1 MRSHGGSTLPER
13 IQQLLDQRRDPVDD
27 PAVQAWLLQQPEQLE
42 AFARLRSA
50 LSPRSAVR
58 PMPHRR
64 LYVRPLVAAALLALL
79 ALLAALAAVRAVTGA
94 PVVASIPRPD
104 FASTGRVVS
113 FGTCA
118 AVAGD
123 DAGAATLRATWS
135 TSTQAGTVARHEV
148 TSVRWQAPPSA
159 TMPLCDLVVRSEE
172 NRLACPRP

>member
-1 MRSHGGSTLPER
+1 MRSRGALPER

-42 AFARLRSA
+42 AFAQLRSA
-50 LSPRSAVR
+50 LSPGPGSAVR

-64 LYVRPLVAAALLALL
+64 LYVPLVAVALLAM
-79 ALLAALAAVRAVTGA
+79 LAAVRAFTVDTAAA
-94 PVVASIPRPD
+94 PIPRPV

-113 FGTCA
+113 FSTCA

-123 DAGAATLRATWS
+123 DGGAVSSLRATWS
-135 TSTQAGTVARHEV
+135 TSMQAGTVARHEV
-148 TSVRWQAPPSA
+148 TTVRWQAQPSA

>member
-1 MRSHGGSTLPER
+1 MRSRGALPAR

-42 AFARLRSA
+42 AFAQLRSA
-50 LSPRSAVR
+50 LSPGPGSAGR
-58 PMPHRR
+58 LMPHRR
-64 LYVRPLVAAALLALL
+64 LYVPLVAVALLAV
-79 ALLAALAAVRAVTGA
+79 LAAVRAFTVDTAAA
-94 PVVASIPRPD
+94 PIPRPV

-113 FGTCA
+113 FSTCA

-123 DAGAATLRATWS
+123 DGGAATLRATWS

-148 TSVRWQAPPSA
+148 TTVRWQAPPSA
-159 TMPLCDLVVRSEE
+159 TMPLCDLVVRTEE

>member
-1 MRSHGGSTLPER
+1 MSSRDALPER

-42 AFARLRSA
+42 AFAQLRSA
-50 LSPRSAVR
+50 LSPRSAAR

-64 LYVRPLVAAALLALL
+64 LYVPLVAVALLAM
-79 ALLAALAAVRAVTGA
+79 LAAVRAFTVDTAAA
-94 PVVASIPRPD
+94 PIPRPD

-113 FGTCA
+113 FSTCA

-135 TSTQAGTVARHEV
+135 TSMQAGTVARHEV
-148 TSVRWQAPPSA
+148 TTVRWQAPPSA